1 MTKRLTVLGVL
12 TCLVLA
18 TLALTGPA
26 AQAAWSTMMR
36 SHDGK
41 LQLCKEPLGDGR
53 TRVKV
58 RLDNRQATHV
68 HLGGISRTRDGQ
80 RVDANHRTPAGQL
93 SAVKSLI
100 WQRGDYFVAG
110 MGEASGDGAGG
121 DFMLSSVA
129 RC

>member
-12 TCLVLA
+12 TCSRA
-18 TLALTGPA
+18 G
-26 AQAAWSTMMR
+26 
-36 SHDGK
+36 HDGADGSRRPGCLEHDDEDPTRAK

-58 RLDNRQATHV
+58 RLDNRQAAHT

-110 MGEASGDGAGG
+110 MGEVSGEGAGG
-121 DFMLSSVA
+121 DFMLS
-129 RC
+129 